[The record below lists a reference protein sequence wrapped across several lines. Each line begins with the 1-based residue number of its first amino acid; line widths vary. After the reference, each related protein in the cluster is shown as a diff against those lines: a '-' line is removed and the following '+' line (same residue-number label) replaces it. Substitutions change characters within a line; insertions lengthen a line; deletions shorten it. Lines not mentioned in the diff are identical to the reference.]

1 MSLGFIFPGQ
11 GAQAVGMLRELAEEY
26 DEIGDTFAQAS
37 QALGF
42 DLWALVQEGPPERLN
57 QTEHTQ
63 PAMLTAGV
71 AVWRVWQANGGTQ
84 PAYMAGHSLG
94 EYTALVCAGALDFPE
109 AAALVADRGRFM
121 QQAVPQGEGGMAA
134 LIGMDETAA
143 QRLCNDVAE
152 GAVLAAV
159 NFNSPEQIVIAGA
172 IGAVERAV
180 TQAKARGAK
189 RAMMLPVSGP
199 FHCALMHPAAERMAG
214 RLSEAQ
220 VRTPNI
226 PVLHNAHLRAE
237 NDADAIKRALVA
249 QIESPVR
256 WVDTIRKM
264 MESGIDMFLECGPG
278 KVLTNLNRRIAKETP
293 VLPVFDPVSLREALA
308 AVNSVR
314 REA

>member
-1 MSLGFIFPGQ
+1 MKIGFVFPGQ
-11 GAQAVGMLRELAEEY
+11 GAQAVGMLHALAEEY
-26 DEIGDTFAQAS
+26 DEVRHTFAQAS

-57 QTEHTQ
+57 QTENTQ

-71 AVWRVWQANGGTQ
+71 AVWRVWQANGGAQ

-94 EYTALVCAGALDFPE
+94 EYTALVCADALDFPE

-134 LIGMDETAA
+134 IIGLDEVAA
-143 QRLCNDVAE
+143 QNLCNDAAE
-152 GAVLAAV
+152 DEVLAPV

-180 TQAKARGAK
+180 AQAKARGAK

-199 FHCALMHPAAERMAG
+199 FHCALMHPAAEHMAA
-214 RLSEAQ
+214 RLRGAQ
-220 VRTPNI
+220 VRAPNT
-226 PVLHNAHLRAE
+226 PVLHNAHLQTE

-256 WVDTIRKM
+256 WVDTVNKM
-264 MESGIDMFLECGPG
+264 IGSGVDMLLECGPG
-278 KVLTNLNRRIAKETP
+278 KVLTNLNKRIAKETP
-293 VLPVFDPVSLREALA
+293 ALPVFDPASLSEALA
-308 AVNSVR
+308 ATGTGTR
-314 REA
+314 